1 MAQPFLALLECLP
14 KRSSMAEDKSK
25 YLKVFS
31 KRFCFLAHT
40 PTPEPLA
47 WEQRRIFGRGGQ
59 KRWPEIRLCSQA
71 TEPPVCWSLCSR
83 HFHFPY
89 IEPSGASM
97 TDVQGLKG
105 AKNRGGGGGLGS
117 FLSFPAPPPAPFI
130 FRDLT
135 IRQRRR
141 PWKGLWKIDFAA
153 F

>member
-1 MAQPFLALLECLP
+1 MAQPFLALLDCLP

-105 AKNRGGGGGLGS
+105 AKNRRGGLGS

-135 IRQRRR
+135 IRQQRR